1 MDPFDLNVD
10 VDIIHGSH
18 DKDKDDDDDDDEDEE
33 PSSRAIMKM
42 TKRKVRYED
51 LEVEG
56 LGDDEHKS
64 ERQEQTVL
72 PLEGGLAGLISNLSG
87 VKFNQILFGKT
98 VSINFL
104 FMHSF
109 RVQMV
114 QILEL
119 SSVSNEVPIF
129 YVHYVQCK
137 IHNFLP
143 INL

>member
-1 MDPFDLNVD
+1 MNVD

-51 LEVEG
+51 IEGLVEG

-129 YVHYVQCK
+129 NVHYVQCK